1 MAERKS
7 QNKFIPNDY
16 DPKRFRTINNYHKHK
31 QNKLV
36 GRFQQPQEDD
46 IFESLKDRPV
56 DSFHRT
62 ITIRFEMPFNIWCL
76 GCQSHV
82 GMGVRYLYNTLTL
95 VIINQLATKFMP
107 LIRSTNFNKQ
117 LANEFVDSTLR
128 RNTSECTFQRPYS
141 NSR

>member
-36 GRFQQPQEDD
+36 GRFQQVVEED

-62 ITIRFEMPFNIWCL
+62 ITIRFEMPFNIWL
-76 GCQSHV
+76 
-82 GMGVRYLYNTLTL
+82 LL
-95 VIINQLATKFMP
+95 P
-107 LIRSTNFNKQ
+107 
-117 LANEFVDSTLR
+117 
-128 RNTSECTFQRPYS
+128 
-141 NSR
+141 